1 MVRQP
6 HGEEERTSALQALL
20 ACPTAS
26 IHTEKTP
33 VDIKCAQDTIP
44 IRVPCGDD
52 GSGGDGSGDDDGE
65 GGVFHL
71 AYHSEQSYGAAPYLI
86 RLPLRGRQGRTPS
99 PHAV

>member
-1 MVRQP
+1 MRQP

-33 VDIKCAQDTIP
+33 VDIKRAQDTIP
-44 IRVPCGDD
+44 IRVPCGDE
-52 GSGGDGSGDDDGE
+52 GGDDDGDDGGE

-86 RLPLRGRQGRTPS
+86 RSPLRGRQGRLYFLCHPT
-99 PHAV
+99 HL